1 MQSAKI
7 EIDLVST
14 SKEILVRALAIRIN
28 KYLISIPWNKTKITH
43 RLQLK
48 GDCPFE

>member
-1 MQSAKI
+1 MLMQSAKI

-14 SKEILVRALAIRIN
+14 SKEIFRIN